1 MDKADYYKEAFEE
14 ALDELNMYH
23 IVQMLSTDQRRA
35 IGRSLELA
43 AENVGMAFYTPPSN
57 DRYSQIEREWKAK
70 YDELL
75 ARFERYERN
84 AETAVKIAL
93 RQHSDAVVSI
103 GEYGEVRKYNGRSD
117 RIQ

>member
-1 MDKADYYKEAFEE
+1 MVDAMTTE
-14 ALDELNMYH
+14 
-23 IVQMLSTDQRRA
+23 QRQK
-35 IGRSLELA
+35 IGKYLEIS
-43 AENVGMAFYTPPSN
+43 AENVGMAFYTPSSN
-57 DRYSQIEREWKAK
+57 DRYIQIEREWKAK

-93 RQHSDAVVSI
+93 RQPSDAIVSI
-103 GEYGEVRKYNGRSD
+103 GEYGEVRKHNGRSD